1 MIIII
6 NFSQTFCPFVLSPQR
21 QLLLLIVCWT
31 SCETSQ
37 CCNFTQGFFAS
48 VCSTVG
54 ILIS

>member
-37 CCNFTQGFFAS
+37 CRNFTQGFFAS